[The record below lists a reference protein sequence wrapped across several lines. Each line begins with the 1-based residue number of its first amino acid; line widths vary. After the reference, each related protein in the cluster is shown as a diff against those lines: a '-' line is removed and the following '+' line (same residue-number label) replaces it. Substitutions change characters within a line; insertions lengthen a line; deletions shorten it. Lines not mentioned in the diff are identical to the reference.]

1 MLVYQRVL
9 LVIQLCPTDSVD
21 SDVKI
26 IMKIVELPLV
36 ELLMIVSGLLQCE
49 APKI

>member
-1 MLVYQRVL
+1 MAMLVYQRVL
-9 LVIQLCPTDSVD
+9 LVIQLCPTD